1 MTGDGQTV
9 LLRGDH
15 VAGQWCLVNGHRI
28 TLRAWGTWGVR
39 ETEITVIFE
48 DLEDASR
55 DDEVVFVMGQD
66 VRTRQWPDPW
76 SVPSEC
82 PCSVPAVALEEIFQ
96 FALPT
101 HLRPTAV

>member
-1 MTGDGQTV
+1 MTGDGQTI
-9 LLRGDH
+9 LLRGDSQ
-15 VAGQWCLVNGHRI
+15 AGQWCLVDGHRI
-28 TLRAWGTWGVR
+28 TLRAWGPLGVR
-39 ETEITVIFE
+39 ETEITVVFE
-48 DLEDASR
+48 DLDDASR
-55 DDEVVFVMGQD
+55 EGGVIFVMGQD

-76 SVPSEC
+76 STPEER